1 MIRHTRDGCGPS
13 VASATGWNP
22 YMSAST
28 QVTPSPAAPTL
39 ATAKLLA
46 VELSHTDTLLLL
58 RRQTAVLES
67 LTSGAPLSAVLTSI
81 VVALEEL
88 IDGARCSILLLDP
101 VTATLHHG
109 AAPTLPDS
117 YAEAIDG
124 MSIGPDAG
132 SCGTAAYLGSPVVA
146 EDITVDPRWDRF
158 RALALPH
165 GLRSC
170 WSSPIHGRTGTTGTF
185 AVYHDRIHEPTRRE
199 RDLVEHFTHL
209 ASIAIDHTSLFG
221 ALAESEERFR
231 HAFEDSAVGIA
242 LTDLKGRFLKVN
254 RALREMLRVPEADL
268 LVTTIDRVL
277 APAACGG
284 DPAELLRAVTTAER
298 DSVHFEAT
306 ARRSDGRVLRVAVV
320 ASVVRG
326 AAGSPVHLS
335 LNLQDIT
342 QRHAAERER
351 RARREA
357 EVART
362 VAEAAS
368 QAKSGFLTHLSHEL
382 RTPLQAISGF
392 TELLG
397 TLDLSA
403 GRRQAALS
411 HIQGAT
417 AHIISLVDD
426 VLDIAKIEAG
436 TLPVQISD
444 VDMATAIQDVLDL
457 LAPLADERG
466 ITLRCE
472 RPTGTVRAD
481 ERRLRQVLINLVTN
495 AIRYNRPHGYVEI
508 TVGRHPCQTTIH
520 VTDSGPGIPPE
531 MFDRLFVPFER
542 LGAEA
547 SREQGAGLGLPLAR
561 GLTEAMGA
569 QLMVESGPREGTT
582 FTVVWPGQPGV
593 PAE

>member
-1 MIRHTRDGCGPS
+1 MTT
-13 VASATGWNP
+13 SAQATP
-22 YMSAST
+22 TPATPESAVV
-28 QVTPSPAAPTL
+28 Q
-39 ATAKLLA
+39 
-46 VELSHTDTLLLL
+46 LSHTDSLLLL
-58 RRQTAVLES
+58 RRQTAVLE
-67 LTSGAPLSAVLTSI
+67 LLASGAPLPAVLTS
-81 VVALEEL
+81 VAVALEEL

-132 SCGTAAYLGSPVVA
+132 SCGAAAYLGSPVVA
-146 EDITVDPRWDRF
+146 EDIATDPRWDRF
-158 RALALPH
+158 RALALPY

-170 WSSPIHGRTGTTGTF
+170 WSSPIRGRTGTTGTF
-185 AVYHDRIHEPTRRE
+185 AVYHDRAHQPKQRE
-199 RDLVEHFTHL
+199 RGLVERFTHL
-209 ASIAIDHTSLFG
+209 ASVAIDHAGLFG

-231 HAFEDSAVGIA
+231 HAFEDSAVGMA
-242 LTDLKGRFLKVN
+242 LTDLNGRFLKVN
-254 RALREMLRVPEADL
+254 RALREMLRQPEAEL
-268 LVTTIDRVL
+268 LVITVDQVL
-277 APAACGG
+277 APTAGGG
-284 DPAELLRAVTTAER
+284 DPAGLLREVATAAR
-298 DSVHFEAT
+298 DSVHFEA
-306 ARRSDGRVLRVAVV
+306 AGRRSDGSVLRVAVA
-320 ASVVRG
+320 ASAVRG

-335 LNLQDIT
+335 LNLQDVT

-357 EVART
+357 EVARA

-368 QAKSGFLTHLSHEL
+368 RAKSVFLTNLSHEL
-382 RTPLQAISGF
+382 RTPLQAITGF

-397 TLDLSA
+397 TLDLPA
-403 GRRQAALS
+403 ERRRAALS

-436 TLPVQISD
+436 ALPLQITD
-444 VDMATAIQDVLDL
+444 VDLAAAIQDVLDL
-457 LAPLADERG
+457 LSPLASERG

-472 RPTGTVRAD
+472 RPAGTVRAD

-495 AIRYNRPHGYVEI
+495 AIRYNGPNGSVQI
-508 TVGRHPCQTTIH
+508 TAGRRGRQTTIR

-531 MFDRLFVPFER
+531 MLGRLFVPFDR

-547 SREQGAGLGLPLAR
+547 SHEQGAGLGLPLAR

-569 QLMVESGPREGTT
+569 QLLVESHPPLGTT
-582 FTVVWPGQPGV
+582 FAVVLSTMGR
-593 PAE
+593 

>member
-1 MIRHTRDGCGPS
+1 MTT
-13 VASATGWNP
+13 SAQ
-22 YMSAST
+22 A
-28 QVTPSPAAPTL
+28 TPTPATPEPAV
-39 ATAKLLA
+39 
-46 VELSHTDTLLLL
+46 VELSHTDSLLLL
-58 RRQTAVLES
+58 RRQTAVLE
-67 LTSGAPLSAVLTSI
+67 LLASGAPLPTVLTS
-81 VVALEEL
+81 VALALEEL

-132 SCGTAAYLGSPVVA
+132 SCGAAAYLGSPVVA
-146 EDITVDPRWDRF
+146 EDITTDPRWDRF
-158 RALALPH
+158 RALALPY

-170 WSSPIHGRTGTTGTF
+170 WSSPIRGRTGTTGTF
-185 AVYHDRIHEPTRRE
+185 AVYHDRAHQPKQRE
-199 RDLVEHFTHL
+199 RGLVERFTHL
-209 ASIAIDHTSLFG
+209 ASVAIDHAGLFG

-231 HAFEDSAVGIA
+231 HAFEDSAVGMA
-242 LTDLKGRFLKVN
+242 LTDLNGRFLKVN
-254 RALREMLRVPEADL
+254 RALREMLRQPEAEL
-268 LVTTIDRVL
+268 LVTTIDQVL
-277 APAACGG
+277 APTAGGG
-284 DPAELLRAVTTAER
+284 DPAGLLREVATAAR
-298 DSVHFEAT
+298 DSVHFEA
-306 ARRSDGRVLRVAVV
+306 AGRRSDGTVLRVAVA
-320 ASVVRG
+320 ASAVRG

-335 LNLQDIT
+335 LNLQDVT

-357 EVART
+357 EVARA

-368 QAKSGFLTHLSHEL
+368 RAKSVFLTDLSHEL
-382 RTPLQAISGF
+382 RTPLQAITGF

-397 TLDLSA
+397 TLDLPVE
-403 GRRQAALS
+403 RRRAALS

-436 TLPVQISD
+436 ALPLQITD
-444 VDMATAIQDVLDL
+444 VDLAAAIQDVLDL
-457 LAPLADERG
+457 LSPLASERG

-472 RPTGTVRAD
+472 RPAVTVRAD

-495 AIRYNRPHGYVEI
+495 AIRYNGPNGSVQITAGQHG
-508 TVGRHPCQTTIH
+508 RQTTIR

-531 MFDRLFVPFER
+531 MLGRLFVPFDR

-547 SREQGAGLGLPLAR
+547 SHEQGAGLGLPLAR

-569 QLMVESGPREGTT
+569 QLQVESHPPLGTT
-582 FTVVWPGQPGV
+582 FAVVLSTMGR
-593 PAE
+593 

>member
-1 MIRHTRDGCGPS
+1 MTT
-13 VASATGWNP
+13 SAQ
-22 YMSAST
+22 A
-28 QVTPSPAAPTL
+28 TPTPATPEPAV
-39 ATAKLLA
+39 
-46 VELSHTDTLLLL
+46 VELSHTDSLLLL
-58 RRQTAVLES
+58 RRQTAVLE
-67 LTSGAPLSAVLTSI
+67 LLASGAPLPAVLIS
-81 VVALEEL
+81 VAVALEEL

-146 EDITVDPRWDRF
+146 EDIATDPRWDRF
-158 RALALPH
+158 RALALPY

-170 WSSPIHGRTGTTGTF
+170 WSSPIRGRTGTTGTF
-185 AVYHDRIHEPTRRE
+185 AVYHDRAHQPEQRE
-199 RDLVEHFTHL
+199 RGLVERFTHL
-209 ASIAIDHTSLFG
+209 ASVAIDHAGLFG

-231 HAFEDSAVGIA
+231 HAFEDSAVGMA
-242 LTDLKGRFLKVN
+242 LTDLNGRFLKVN
-254 RALREMLRVPEADL
+254 RALREMLRQPEAEL
-268 LVTTIDRVL
+268 LVTTVDQVL
-277 APAACGG
+277 APTAGGG
-284 DPAELLRAVTTAER
+284 DPAGLLQEVATAAR
-298 DSVHFEAT
+298 DSVHFEA
-306 ARRSDGRVLRVAVV
+306 AGRRSDGTVLRVAVA
-320 ASVVRG
+320 ASAVRG

-335 LNLQDIT
+335 LNLQDVT

-357 EVART
+357 EVARA
-362 VAEAAS
+362 VAEGAS
-368 QAKSGFLTHLSHEL
+368 RAKSVFLTDLSHEL
-382 RTPLQAISGF
+382 RTPLQAITGF

-397 TLDLSA
+397 TLDLPVE
-403 GRRQAALS
+403 RRRAALS

-436 TLPVQISD
+436 ALRLQITE
-444 VDMATAIQDVLDL
+444 VDLAAAIQDVLDL
-457 LAPLADERG
+457 LSPLASERG

-472 RPTGTVRAD
+472 RPAGTVRAD

-495 AIRYNRPHGYVEI
+495 AIRYNGPNGSVQITAGQHG
-508 TVGRHPCQTTIH
+508 RQTTIR

-531 MFDRLFVPFER
+531 MLGRLFVPFDR

-547 SREQGAGLGLPLAR
+547 SHEQGAGLGLPLAR

-569 QLMVESGPREGTT
+569 QLLVESHPPLGTT
-582 FTVVWPGQPGV
+582 FAVVLSTMGR
-593 PAE
+593 

>member
-1 MIRHTRDGCGPS
+1 MTT
-13 VASATGWNP
+13 SAQ
-22 YMSAST
+22 ST
-28 QVTPSPAAPTL
+28 PTP
-39 ATAKLLA
+39 ATAEPPA
-46 VELSHTDTLLLL
+46 FELSHTDSLLLL
-58 RRQTAVLES
+58 RRQTAVLE
-67 LTSGAPLSAVLTSI
+67 LLASGAPLPAVLTS
-81 VVALEEL
+81 VAVALEEL

-132 SCGTAAYLGSPVVA
+132 SCGAAAYLGSPVVA
-146 EDITVDPRWDRF
+146 ADIAADPRWDRF
-158 RALALPH
+158 RALALPY

-170 WSSPIHGRTGTTGTF
+170 WSSPIRGRTGTTGTF
-185 AVYHDRIHEPTRRE
+185 AVYHDRTHQPTQRE
-199 RDLVEHFTHL
+199 RGLVERFTHL
-209 ASIAIDHTSLFG
+209 ASVAIDHAGLFG

-231 HAFEDSAVGIA
+231 HAFEDSAVGMA
-242 LTDLKGRFLKVN
+242 LTDLNGRFLKVN
-254 RALREMLRVPEADL
+254 RALREMLRQPEAEL
-268 LVTTIDRVL
+268 LVTTIDQVL
-277 APAACGG
+277 APTASGG
-284 DPAELLRAVTTAER
+284 DPAELLREVATAAR
-298 DSVHFEAT
+298 DSVHFEA
-306 ARRSDGRVLRVAVV
+306 AGRRSDGTVLRVAVA

-335 LNLQDIT
+335 LNLQDVT

-357 EVART
+357 EVARA

-368 QAKSGFLTHLSHEL
+368 RAKSGFLTDLSHEL
-382 RTPLQAISGF
+382 RTPLQAITGF

-397 TLDLSA
+397 TLDLPVE
-403 GRRQAALS
+403 RRRAALS

-436 TLPVQISD
+436 ALPLQITD
-444 VDMATAIQDVLDL
+444 VDLAAAIQDVLDL
-457 LAPLADERG
+457 LSPLASERG
-466 ITLRCE
+466 IVLRCE
-472 RPTGTVRAD
+472 RPVGTVRAD

-495 AIRYNRPHGYVEI
+495 AIRYNSPNGSVQITAGQHG
-508 TVGRHPCQTTIH
+508 RQTTIR
-520 VTDSGPGIPPE
+520 VTDSGPGIPP
-531 MFDRLFVPFER
+531 DVLGRLFVPFDR

-547 SREQGAGLGLPLAR
+547 SHEQGAGLGLPLAR

-569 QLMVESGPREGTT
+569 QLLVESDLRLGTT
-582 FTVVWPGQPGV
+582 FTVVLARPAGQPGTSARRRTAASHNRKPPSPEGAAV
-593 PAE
+593 AFQ

>member
-1 MIRHTRDGCGPS
+1 MTT
-13 VASATGWNP
+13 SAQ
-22 YMSAST
+22 A
-28 QVTPSPAAPTL
+28 TPTPATPEPAV
-39 ATAKLLA
+39 
-46 VELSHTDTLLLL
+46 VELSHTDSLLLL
-58 RRQTAVLES
+58 RRQTAVLE
-67 LTSGAPLSAVLTSI
+67 LLASGAPLPTVLTS
-81 VVALEEL
+81 VALALEEL

-132 SCGTAAYLGSPVVA
+132 SCGAAAYLGSPVVA
-146 EDITVDPRWDRF
+146 EDITTDPRWDRF
-158 RALALPH
+158 RALALPY

-170 WSSPIHGRTGTTGTF
+170 WSSPIRGRTGTTGTF
-185 AVYHDRIHEPTRRE
+185 AVYHDRAHQPKQRE
-199 RDLVEHFTHL
+199 RGLVERFTHL
-209 ASIAIDHTSLFG
+209 ASVAIDHAGLFG

-231 HAFEDSAVGIA
+231 HAFEDSAVGMA
-242 LTDLKGRFLKVN
+242 LTDLNGRFLKVN
-254 RALREMLRVPEADL
+254 RALREMLRQPEAEL
-268 LVTTIDRVL
+268 LVTTIDQVL
-277 APAACGG
+277 APTAGGG
-284 DPAELLRAVTTAER
+284 DPAGLLREVATAAR
-298 DSVHFEAT
+298 DSVHFEA
-306 ARRSDGRVLRVAVV
+306 AGRRSDGTALRVAVA
-320 ASVVRG
+320 ASAVRG

-335 LNLQDIT
+335 LNLQDVT

-357 EVART
+357 EVARA

-368 QAKSGFLTHLSHEL
+368 RAKSVFLTDLSHEL
-382 RTPLQAISGF
+382 RTPLQAITGF

-397 TLDLSA
+397 TLDLPVE
-403 GRRQAALS
+403 RRRAALS

-436 TLPVQISD
+436 ALPLQITD
-444 VDMATAIQDVLDL
+444 VDLAAAIQDVLDL
-457 LAPLADERG
+457 LSPLASERG

-472 RPTGTVRAD
+472 RPAVTVRAD

-495 AIRYNRPHGYVEI
+495 AIRYNGPNGSVQITAGQHG
-508 TVGRHPCQTTIH
+508 RQTTIR

-531 MFDRLFVPFER
+531 MLGRLFVPFDR

-547 SREQGAGLGLPLAR
+547 SHEQGAGLGLPLAR

-569 QLMVESGPREGTT
+569 QLQVESHPPLGTT
-582 FTVVWPGQPGV
+582 FAVVLSTMGR
-593 PAE
+593 